1 MDPHV
6 LLLIEISGAVT
17 RDSPERKTYVA
28 LRKSQKACCAV
39 TSVEGDLDLL
49 D

>member
-6 LLLIEISGAVT
+6 LLLIEIAGDVN

-28 LRKSQKACCAV
+28 LRKPQKDCCAV